1 MEPGESGRGL
11 PQSKTWRKFRAGRRT
26 RSVLDCASPLALWD
40 GVWKVI
46 GMWKSARNKQLA
58 WFICIAVFNT
68 IGILPIVY
76 LTLCQKDRNQG

>member
-1 MEPGESGRGL
+1 
-11 PQSKTWRKFRAGRRT
+11 
-26 RSVLDCASPLALWD
+26 
-40 GVWKVI
+40 VI
-46 GMWKSARNKQLA
+46 GMWKSARNKQLV